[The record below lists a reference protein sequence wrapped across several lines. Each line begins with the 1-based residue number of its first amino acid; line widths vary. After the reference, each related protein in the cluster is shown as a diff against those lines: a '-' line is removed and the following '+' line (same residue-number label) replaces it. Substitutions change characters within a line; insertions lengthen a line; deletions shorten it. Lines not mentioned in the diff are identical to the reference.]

1 MRVSVADIAPTV
13 YVDPS
18 EASEARKAHAYGAS
32 APAPRCA
39 VTRRGRC
46 CCAQETDILIT
57 RIYNNS

>member
-32 APAPRCA
+32 APAPRPA
-39 VTRRGRC
+39 RAAR
-46 CCAQETDILIT
+46 
-57 RIYNNS
+57 